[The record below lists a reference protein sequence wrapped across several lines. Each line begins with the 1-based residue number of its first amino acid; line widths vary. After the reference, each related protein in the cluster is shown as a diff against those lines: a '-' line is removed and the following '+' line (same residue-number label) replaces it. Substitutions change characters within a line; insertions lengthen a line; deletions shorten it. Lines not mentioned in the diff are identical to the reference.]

1 MQFWGGSKDK
11 IQKEALEKA
20 IEKYNYGDYDE
31 GNFAEDWNNQE
42 LDIEENNGDADN
54 LTASLLKKLKEQN
67 SSLRNKTYN
76 P

>member
-20 IEKYNYGDYDE
+20 IEKYNYVDYDE

-42 LDIEENNGDADN
+42 LDIEENNWDADK
-54 LTASLLKKLKEQN
+54 SN
-67 SSLRNKTYN
+67 SIFIEEIKRAK
-76 P
+76 